1 MAWCLGLT
9 WRMRTPQGR
18 IPRRPP
24 RTRKK
29 TPEKTM
35 SGKKKSRGRLPM
47 KMPPKRKTTPEKTMS
62 QGRMPVEMPPR
73 TKTSRKTMPL

>member
-9 WRMRTPQGR
+9 WGMRTPQGR
-18 IPRRPP
+18 TPKRPP

-35 SGKKKSRGRLPM
+35 SGK
-47 KMPPKRKTTPEKTMS
+47 TTS
-62 QGRMPVEMPPR
+62 QGRMPVKMPPR
-73 TKTSRKTMPL
+73 KKMSGKTMSL